1 VADNLH
7 LTATPRTEFG
17 KGAARRTR
25 RAGQIPAV
33 LYGHGTEPQH
43 LALPS
48 HDVFLVVKDHSNAVV
63 TLDIEGTEQLALVKD
78 IQRDPVRRDIEH
90 LDLVVVRQG
99 ERVTVEV
106 PVHITGESYPGTIH
120 QVELQTLAVTV
131 PATRIPEVV
140 SVNIDGLQDG
150 AIVRVKDIPHP
161 EDAAIE
167 DDPELIVVVV
177 SVPRVSAE
185 DLGETEETEA
195 AEA

>member
-1 VADNLH
+1 MADNLH
-7 LTATPRTEFG
+7 LTATRRTEFG

-48 HDVFLVVKDHSNAVV
+48 HETFLVVKDHSNAVV

-78 IQRDPVRRDIEH
+78 VQRDPVRRDIEH

-106 PVHITGESYPGTIH
+106 PVHVTGESFPGTIH
-120 QVELQTLAVTV
+120 QVELQTLTVTV
-131 PATRIPEVV
+131 PATRIPEFVA
-140 SVNIDGLQDG
+140 VNIDGLQDG

-167 DDPELIVVVV
+167 DEPENIVIVI

-185 DLGETEETEA
+185 DLGEAAETEA